1 MSYADEIGRIGE
13 QMVAEFLKSRG
24 YIIFCQNYRT
34 GFGEIDIIAEDREK
48 LLFVEVK
55 TRGRD
60 NLRTPADAVDAI
72 KQGKIIRTAKSFRAK
87 AHHRGG
93 YRFDIAEVL
102 YRKTPSGEMKFSL
115 NYIKNAFFGDL
126 END

>member
-13 QMVAEFLKSRG
+13 QMVADFLKTRG
-24 YIIFCQNYRT
+24 YIIFYQNYRCS
-34 GFGEIDIIAEDREK
+34 FGEIDIIAEDREN
-48 LLFVEVK
+48 LIFVEVK
-55 TRGRD
+55 TRSSD
-60 NLRTPADAVDAI
+60 LLMSPADAVDDI
-72 KQGKIIRTAKSFRAK
+72 KQGKIIKTAKNFRAK
-87 AHHRGG
+87 AHHSGG

-102 YRKTPSGEMKFSL
+102 CRRNASGEMKFSL